1 MTSEFQVALAA
12 CCALHKA
19 NSIPEVEAVKRLIE
33 PLVRAR
39 LEGIAENLL
48 REWLARL
55 GRFPIGDVDRQ
66 KREVIDAL
74 LTALLDDGENVYA
87 LPFDFETRQAVREA
101 VDALLGAG
109 GAATGALDL
118 GSPLLPIQA
127 AAAER
132 ELVLLVQEAVV
143 GRFGD
148 VRGLLGQFL
157 TNEATR
163 VGQGLLGAASVFD
176 QQLLATLA
184 PSGAV
189 SAAIDTWAYGTF
201 NAGIVAASDLR
212 GVEGYRL
219 KATIDGRETSFCR
232 WANGRFIPLRRV
244 LRQQEALQ
252 QAALSGDI
260 EAIKRA
266 RPFLSSEVARRGNEL
281 QFERFLRRAG
291 LPPFHFGCRTQ
302 ARPDRE

>member
-1 MTSEFQVALAA
+1 MSEFQIAMAA
-12 CCALHKA
+12 CCALSKA
-19 NSIPEVEAVKRLIE
+19 DVPEVEAIKRLLT
-33 PLVRAR
+33 PLIRDR
-39 LEGIAENLL
+39 LNGIAESLM
-48 REWLARL
+48 REWLTRL
-55 GRFPIGDVDRQ
+55 GRIPVGDTDRL

-74 LTALLDDGENVYA
+74 LTALLADGEGVYG
-87 LPFDFETRQAVREA
+87 LPFDRDLRQAVREG
-101 VDALLGAG
+101 VDALLAAG
-109 GAATGALDL
+109 GTIS
-118 GSPLLPIQA
+118 GSPDPTSALLPIQA

-143 GRFGD
+143 GRFGE
-148 VRGLLGQFL
+148 VRGLLGRFL
-157 TNEATR
+157 TEEGVRA
-163 VGQGLLGAASVFD
+163 GQSLLGASSIFE
-176 QQLLATLA
+176 QQLLRVLDPDAAVLA
-184 PSGAV
+184 S
-189 SAAIDTWAYGTF
+189 IDTWAYATF

>member
-12 CCALHKA
+12 CCALSKA
-19 NSIPEVEAVKRLIE
+19 DVPEVEAIKRILTPLI
-33 PLVRAR
+33 LAR
-39 LEGIAENLL
+39 LNGVAESLM

-55 GRFPIGDVDRQ
+55 GRIPVGDTDRM
-66 KREVIDAL
+66 KREVIDSL
-74 LTALLDDGENVYA
+74 LTALLADGEGVYS
-87 LPFDFETRQAVREA
+87 LPFDRDLREAVREA
-101 VDALLGAG
+101 TDALLAAG
-109 GAATGALDL
+109 GTIS
-118 GSPLLPIQA
+118 GSPDPRSALLPIQA

-157 TNEATR
+157 TSEATR
-163 VGQGLLGAASVFD
+163 VGQSLLGAASVFD
-176 QQLLATLA
+176 QQLLRALEPQA
-184 PSGAV
+184 AIG
-189 SAAIDTWAYGTF
+189 AAIDSWAYSTF
-201 NAGIVAASDLR
+201 SAGLVAASDLR
-212 GVEGYRL
+212 GVTGYRL

-232 WANGRFIPLRRV
+232 WANGRFIPLGRV
-244 LRQQEALQ
+244 LRQQKALQ

-260 EAIKRA
+260 EALKRA
-266 RPFLSSEVARRGNEL
+266 RPFLSSDVARRGNEL